1 MILVINREQTEAE
14 DLRQLIEFMDNTDV
28 HVATPAGWQDEL
40 GTAELEALFLGA
52 DLCEQDVNDVLT
64 RVSEIDP
71 DVPIVLMQDDA

>member
-1 MILVINREQTEAE
+1 MILVINREQAEAE

-28 HVATPAGWQDEL
+28 HVATPGKWQEAL

-52 DLCEQDVNDVLT
+52 DLGEQEVNAVLT
-64 RVSEIDP
+64 EVSEIDP